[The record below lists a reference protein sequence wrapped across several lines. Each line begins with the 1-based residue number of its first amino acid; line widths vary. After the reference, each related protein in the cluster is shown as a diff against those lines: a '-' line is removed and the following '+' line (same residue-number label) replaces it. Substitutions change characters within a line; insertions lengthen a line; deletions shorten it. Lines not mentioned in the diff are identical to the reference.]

1 MCKNVRVRLLVRL
14 GAVFLLLNLLVRCGL
29 MAAAGSEAF
38 DRWLTLPAMLL
49 GGLINDS
56 VTFILMTV
64 PFALLFFLPRTGS
77 LGLGWRV
84 AYRML
89 FALYLAIFLFTAV
102 AEALFWDEFACRF
115 NFIAVDYLIYTT
127 EVIRNIIESYPV
139 IPLLAAVLLVAGVL
153 AFLLLRPLHAA
164 LCEPSSS
171 WRRGA
176 LVWLILAMLAG
187 WYTPLVSG
195 NSNAYTREIAA
206 NGVWSLFAAYRH
218 NQLDYRQFYP
228 QIDDGEAMALV
239 RQELAAPEA
248 RFVSDAPGEWRRWV
262 TASRPERRLNVIQ
275 IVVESL
281 GKELLGPNTPNLN
294 AVAASSLRFEEMLA
308 TGTRTVRGIEALT
321 LSIPPTP
328 GSSIVRRPGGVR
340 QLFCTGSVFRRY
352 GYDTSF
358 IYGGYGY
365 FDNMNAFFAGNG
377 YRIVD
382 RAEIPDKAVTFSN
395 AWGVC
400 DEDLYHT
407 ALREAD
413 AAYAANR
420 PFYQFVLTTSNHRP
434 FTYPDGKVSV
444 PSGEG
449 RHGAVQYTDYAIGAF
464 LREAARKPWFRN
476 TVFVIVADH
485 TNGSAGR
492 TDLPVERY
500 RIPCFIYSPG
510 NIEPGS
516 ITTLCSQI
524 DVAPTLFD
532 LLGFSYYS
540 GFMGRSVLAM
550 APEEGR
556 AWIGTYQLLGR
567 VSPDGFVRLA
577 PLARPVV
584 QGVEAAKEENL
595 LKTTIAGYQIAQD
608 LFVQG
613 RLREHAVLAGLE
625 GRNKGSASP
634 LESVTAGLGLVA
646 SLPEARQ

>member
-1 MCKNVRVRLLVRL
+1 ML
-14 GAVFLLLNLLVRCGL
+14 AVG
-29 MAAAGSEAF
+29 GEAF
-38 DRWLTLPAMLL
+38 DNWLAVPVMLF
-49 GGLINDS
+49 GGMANDLS
-56 VTFILMTV
+56 TFVFMAL
-64 PFALLFFLPRTGS
+64 PFALLLFLPRTGS
-77 LGLGWRV
+77 LGTGWRV

-102 AEALFWDEFACRF
+102 AEALFWDEFASRF

-127 EVIRNIIESYPV
+127 EVIKNIFESYPV
-139 IPLLAAVLLVAGVL
+139 IPLIAGVLFVAGVL
-153 AFLLLRPLHAA
+153 SFLLLRPLQASLAA
-164 LCEPSSS
+164 PSASL
-171 WRRGA
+171 RRGA
-176 LVWLILAMLAG
+176 LAWLLLAALTWFHTPFAAG
-187 WYTPLVSG
+187 ETNVY
-195 NSNAYTREIAA
+195 AREIAA
-206 NGVWSLFAAYRH
+206 NGVWSLFAAYRN

-228 QIDDGEAMALV
+228 LINDQEAMMLV
-239 RQELAAPEA
+239 REELAAPEA
-248 RFVSDAPGEWRRWV
+248 RFVSAAPGEWRRKI
-262 TASRPERRLNVIQ
+262 TASRPERRLNVIE

-281 GKELLGPNTPNLN
+281 GADLLGPNTPNLN
-294 AVAASSLRFEEMLA
+294 AVASASLRFDGMLA

-321 LSIPPTP
+321 LSVPPTP
-328 GSSIVRRPGGVR
+328 GSSIVRRPDGVR
-340 QLFCTGSVFRRY
+340 QLFCTGSVFRRR

-382 RAEIPDKAVTFSN
+382 RAEIPDEDVTFSN

-400 DEDLYHT
+400 DEDLYRA

-413 AAYAANR
+413 AVHAAGK

-449 RHGAVQYTDYAIGAF
+449 RHGAVQYTDYAIGEF
-464 LREAARKPWFRN
+464 LREAANRPWFDD

-500 RIPCFIYSPG
+500 RIPCLIYSPA
-510 NIEPGS
+510 NITPGR
-516 ITTLCSQI
+516 IATLCSQI

-532 LLGFSYYS
+532 LLGFNYYS
-540 GFMGRSVLAM
+540 GFMGRSVLGM

-556 AWIGTYQLLGR
+556 AWIGTYQLLGK
-567 VSPDGFVRLA
+567 VSPDGLVVLE
-577 PLARPVV
+577 PLAKPVV
-584 QGVEAAKEENL
+584 QGATGLVRERL
-595 LKTTIAGYQIAQD
+595 LKEAIASYQITQD

-613 RLREHAVLAGLE
+613 RLQERAVLAGLE
-625 GRNKGSASP
+625 EGDRRFASP
-634 LESVTAGLGLVA
+634 FAPVTAELGLVA
-646 SLPEARQ
+646 LSTEWRQ